1 MNQPILAAKNITK
14 SFIGVRALDDVSVAI
29 KQGEIRCLVG
39 ENGSGK
45 STFVKVIAGVI
56 APDSGEIILN
66 NNLYHKLT
74 PIGAIH
80 EGVQVIYQDMALFP
94 YMTVAENIAMNKMVA
109 RRRRIVNWQE
119 VYQTAEEQLQ
129 LIGIP
134 LDLQAPVGSLSVANR
149 QLVAICRALSL
160 NARILFMDE
169 PTTALT
175 KKEVDRLLSIVLDL
189 KSKGLSVVFISH
201 KLKEIFE
208 VADAI
213 TIFRD
218 GKKVGDFD
226 SKELDQKSL
235 AYYMTGRE
243 VQYPRYK
250 RLWDDDAPLFEVR
263 DLTKQGNY
271 ANVSFAVR
279 RGDIFGI
286 TGLLGSGRT
295 ELALSLFGLN
305 PPERGTIL
313 LQGKPCPVKSPGYA
327 VEKGIALLPEDR
339 QTEGLFLKKSIAEN
353 ISSTILD
360 RLKTKMGF
368 VNRKTQA
375 ELVTEGVQKQRI
387 RTPDI
392 ETPVRNLSGGNQ
404 QKTVLAKWMAT
415 GPQLFI
421 LDTPTVGVDVGS
433 KAEIYE
439 QIHGFASAGMG
450 VILISDELEEILAN
464 CNKVLVMYD
473 GQVVGIL
480 EEDDLEKEDVGERI
494 LTMMSSPKTAGVEEA
509 AVDKEERWQ

>member
-1 MNQPILAAKNITK
+1 MNQPILTAKNISK
-14 SFIGVRALDDVSVAI
+14 SFIGVRALQDVSLSI
-29 KQGEIRCLVG
+29 QQGEIRCLVG

-45 STFVKVIAGVI
+45 STFVKVIAGVVV
-56 APDSGEIILN
+56 PDAGEIILN
-66 NNLYHKLT
+66 NNIYQKLT

-94 YMTVAENIAMNKMVA
+94 QMTVAENIAMNKMIA
-109 RRRRIVNWQE
+109 LHRRIVNWKE
-119 VYQTAEEQLQ
+119 IYQTAEEQLQ
-129 LIGIP
+129 LIGIS

-160 NARILFMDE
+160 NAKILFMDE

-175 KKEVDRLLSIVLDL
+175 KKEVDRLLAIVMDL

-226 SKELDQKSL
+226 SKELDHQRL
-235 AYYMTGRE
+235 TYHMTGRE
-243 VQYPRYK
+243 VKYPRYE
-250 RLWDDDAPLFEVR
+250 RTWDDEAALFEVR
-263 DLTKQGNY
+263 NLTKRGNY
-271 ANVSFAVR
+271 YNINFSVR
-279 RGDIFGI
+279 PGDIFGI

-305 PPERGTIL
+305 PPDAGEIL
-313 LQGKPCPVKSPGYA
+313 LQGKACAIKSPGYA
-327 VEKGIALLPEDR
+327 IEQGIALLPEDR
-339 QTEGLFLKKSIAEN
+339 QTEGLFLKKSIREN
-353 ISSTILD
+353 VSSTILD
-360 RLKTKMGF
+360 RLKTKIGF
-368 VNRKTQA
+368 VNQKTQGEIVGA
-375 ELVTEGVQKQRI
+375 SVKKLRI
-387 RTPDI
+387 ATPGI
-392 ETPVRNLSGGNQ
+392 ETPARNLSGGNQ
-404 QKTVLAKWMAT
+404 QKTVLAKWMVT

-439 QIHGFASAGMG
+439 QIHGFASQGMG

-464 CNKVLVMYD
+464 CNKVLIMYD
-473 GQVVGIL
+473 GQAVGIL
-480 EEDDLEKEDVGERI
+480 EEDDLEKEDIGERI
-494 LTMMSSPKTAGVEEA
+494 LTMMSSPKATAVEENP
-509 AVDKEERWQ
+509 VNGEERWQ